1 MKMMRIMIVTK
12 HGEIIPRKRHSS
24 SIKASILMQRYN
36 YLPKVPNNE
45 ENNCFAILFILIFL
59 LPYHSQTL

>member
-1 MKMMRIMIVTK
+1 MIVTK

-45 ENNCFAILFILIFL
+45 ENNCFAILFILIFRL
-59 LPYHSQTL
+59 TRKTLCLPKDH